1 MGKMPSSRR
10 ASYDSCRKRIAFQ
23 VCIVI
28 PFAPTQFKESNV
40 FIPAQFNKS
49 SLLYKE
55 VFSSLQIKGLA
66 KFPKPKLLFLKK
78 KKKSLLC
85 LLILIFG
92 SIQQRWKNS
101 KPANESKAIKQ
112 FLK

>member
-10 ASYDSCRKRIAFQ
+10 ASYDSCRKSIAFQ

-55 VFSSLQIKGLA
+55 AFSSLQIKGLA

-78 KKKSLLC
+78 KKKVYSVSSSSSSAASNKDGKTLSRLTNPK
-85 LLILIFG
+85 L
-92 SIQQRWKNS
+92 
-101 KPANESKAIKQ
+101 
-112 FLK
+112 

>member
-10 ASYDSCRKRIAFQ
+10 ASYDSCRKRVAFQ

-28 PFAPTQFKESNV
+28 PFAPIQFKESNV

-49 SLLYKE
+49 NLLYKE
-55 VFSSLQIKGLA
+55 ILSYLQIKGLA
-66 KFPKPKLLFLKK
+66 KSPKPKITVSN
-78 KKKSLLC
+78 KSLLC
-85 LLILIFG
+85 PLILNFG

-101 KPANESKAIKQ
+101 KPANESEAIK
-112 FLK
+112 